1 MEFLTA
7 FWYKANFLNLA
18 FRGRQSVFFK
28 HHMKLGRVYPDLFF
42 NLDTENP
49 VKGHFLEAL
58 PVLLTFKRVTV
69 WEEQKYIKETE
80 RVLVKY

>member
-1 MEFLTA
+1 
-7 FWYKANFLNLA
+7 
-18 FRGRQSVFFK
+18 
-28 HHMKLGRVYPDLFF
+28 MKLGRVYPDLFF